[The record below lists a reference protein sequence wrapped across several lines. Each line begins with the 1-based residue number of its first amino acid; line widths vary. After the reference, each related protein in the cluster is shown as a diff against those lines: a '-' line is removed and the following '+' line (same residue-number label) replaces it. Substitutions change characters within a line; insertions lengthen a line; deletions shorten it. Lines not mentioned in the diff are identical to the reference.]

1 MTNFIDDVMGFN
13 PADLSIFNATETSEF
28 NQNIYKTNPKDSKA
42 EDGHYRSKIRVI
54 YNPFDVKQSIVKQT
68 TYAMND
74 ADGFFMVKSKL
85 SNGDRECPIFKSWKK
100 LWFSGDEAK
109 KDWARQMYDKSESQ
123 WCLVQVIEDD
133 NKPDL
138 VGKILSMKLPKA
150 IFVKL
155 EALMNPAPETKKMPV
170 PVMDYIFGRILEMD
184 VTPGPD
190 DPQHPE
196 RKQREI
202 KYDLCGFETD
212 PTPIINVDGTPFFT
226 EEELE
231 LIDNY
236 NTARNDLAKAKTEKK
251 KQEAQQI
258 LTDNQNSIRELYSK
272 VIAYLKENS
281 IDLVKECSYQPWDE
295 ATEKRVQNWIDI
307 VATMNDPKTV
317 SAVET
322 SNNPPTSV
330 ADKPEEASV
339 DAFMGFDNS
348 PENDEDEELPF

>member
-13 PADLSIFNATETSEF
+13 PADLSIFNVTETTEF
-28 NQNIYKTNPKDSKA
+28 NNNIYKTNPKDSKA

-68 TYAMND
+68 TYAMYD
-74 ADGFFMVKSKL
+74 QDGFFMVKSKL
-85 SNGDRECPIFKSWKK
+85 ANGDRECPIFKSWKK

-109 KDWARQMYDKSESQ
+109 KDFARQMYDKSESQ

-133 NKPDL
+133 NKPEL
-138 VGKILSMKLPKA
+138 VGKILAMKLPKA

-155 EALMNPAPETKKMPV
+155 EALMNPAPETKKLPV
-170 PVMDYIFGRILEMD
+170 PVMDYIFGRAIEMD

-190 DPQHPE
+190 DPAHPE

-202 KYDLCGFETD
+202 KYDLCTFEAD
-212 PTPIINVDGTPFFT
+212 PTPIINVDGTPFFSD
-226 EEELE
+226 EELE

-236 NTARNDLAKAKTEKK
+236 NSARADLAKAKTEKK
-251 KQEAQQI
+251 KAEAQQV
-258 LTDNQNSIRELYSK
+258 LTDNQQAVRDLYGK
-272 VIAYLKENS
+272 VIAYLKENA
-281 IDLVKECSYQPWDE
+281 INLVKECAYQPWDE
-295 ATEKRVQNWIDI
+295 ATTKRVQNWIDI

-322 SNNPPTSV
+322 SEPDVVAPQEPT
-330 ADKPEEASV
+330 EASA
-339 DAFMGFDNS
+339 DAFMGTD
-348 PENDEDEELPF
+348 DDDLPF

>member
-85 SNGDRECPIFKSWKK
+85 ANGDRECPIFKSWKK

-322 SNNPPTSV
+322 SNNSTPPT